1 MVRVRVAAL
10 IVRDD
15 RLLLARHVKHGR
27 TTYLLPGGGIESD
40 ESAHDALTR
49 ELREEASATVR
60 IGALRY
66 VVEAIAPDGSKHLM
80 QLVFEATLEGEVGP
94 STDSR
99 VAACEWHDIAELETL
114 DIHPAIGK
122 RLADEIG
129 TGDATCRYITAPWV
143 V

>member
-1 MVRVRVAAL
+1 MVRTRVAAL
-10 IVRDD
+10 IVRGNSV
-15 RLLLARHVKHGR
+15 LLARHVKRAR
-27 TTYLLPGGGIESD
+27 TTYLLPGGGIEPN
-40 ESAHDALTR
+40 ESALDALTR

-60 IGALRY
+60 IGALRC

-80 QLVFEATLEGEVGP
+80 QLVFDAALDGAVGP

-122 RLADEIG
+122 QLAEEIRS
-129 TGDATCRYITAPWV
+129 GDTTCRYIIAPWV

>member
-15 RLLLARHVKHGR
+15 TVLLARHVKHAR
-27 TTYLLPGGGIESD
+27 TTYLLPGGGIESN

-49 ELREEASATVR
+49 ELREEASAAIHV
-60 IGALRY
+60 GALRY
-66 VVEAIAPDGSKHLM
+66 VVEAIAPDGAKHLV
-80 QLVFEATLEGEVGP
+80 QLVFDAVLDGEVGP

-122 RLADEIG
+122 RLAKEIAA
-129 TGDATCRYITAPWV
+129 GDKTCRYITAPWV

>member
-10 IVRDD
+10 IVRDKD
-15 RLLLARHVKHGR
+15 VLLARHVKHGR

-49 ELREEASATVR
+49 ELREEASATIR

-80 QLVFEATLEGEVGP
+80 QLVFEAALDGEVGP

-99 VAACEWHDIAELETL
+99 VAACEWHDVAELETL

-122 RLADEIG
+122 RLAKEIAS
-129 TGDATCRYITAPWV
+129 GDSACRYITAPWV

>member
-129 TGDATCRYITAPWV
+129 IDDATCRYITAPWV